1 MNVRTF
7 GSAGVLLFFLLGC
20 ASGASQTESVTAPDA
35 DIAAYAS
42 FGWLPAG
49 DGAEGASERPLSIA
63 EANLY
68 SAIRK
73 QLVEKGYREVEVNP
87 DFRIGFETA
96 AHMKEEASEPPFR
109 IGVGMGSWGG
119 NVGGGVSTSV
129 PVGSE
134 KVTTTAETRITIR
147 AVDVKSNREVWLG
160 STTQDVQEGGDAS
173 VLEKAVAG
181 LLDEFPARRR

>member
-1 MNVRTF
+1 MNVSTF
-7 GSAGVLLFFLLGC
+7 GSAGVLLFLLLGC

-35 DIAAYAS
+35 DIAGYAS

-49 DGAEGASERPLSIA
+49 DSAEGASERPLSIA
-63 EANLY
+63 DANLY
-68 SAIRK
+68 GAIRK
-73 QLVEKGYREVEVNP
+73 QLVEKGYREVETNP
-87 DFRIGFETA
+87 DFRVGVETA
-96 AHMKEEASEPPFR
+96 PHTEEKSSRPFS

-134 KVTTTAETRITIR
+134 RVTTTAETRITIR

-160 STTQDVQEGGDAS
+160 STTRDVQEGLDAG
-173 VLEKAVAG
+173 VVEKAVAG
-181 LLDEFPARRR
+181 LLEEFPSRRR

>member
-1 MNVRTF
+1 MSRRRF

-20 ASGASQTESVTAPDA
+20 ASGGAHVESATAPGA

-42 FGWLPAG
+42 FGWLPASES
-49 DGAEGASERPLSIA
+49 AEGAAERPLSIG
-63 EANLY
+63 ETNLY
-68 SAIRK
+68 AAIRK
-73 QLVEKGYREVEVNP
+73 QLIERGYREVEASP

-96 AHMKEEASEPPFR
+96 PHTQEKTSRPFHVG
-109 IGVGMGSWGG
+109 IGVGSWGG

-134 KVTTTAETRITIR
+134 RVTTTAETRITIR

-160 STTQDVQEGGDAS
+160 SATRDVQEGLDAG
-173 VLEKAVAG
+173 VVEKAVAEVME
-181 LLDEFPARRR
+181 EFPERRR

>member
-7 GSAGVLLFFLLGC
+7 GSAGVLLFLVLGC
-20 ASGASQTESVTAPDA
+20 ASGASQTESATAPGA

-42 FGWLPAG
+42 FGWLPAS
-49 DGAEGASERPLSIA
+49 DSAEGASERPLSIG

-87 DFRIGFETA
+87 DFHIGFETA
-96 AHMKEEASEPPFR
+96 AHMKEEASKPFR

-119 NVGGGVSTSV
+119 PVGGGVSTSV

-134 KVTTTAETRITIR
+134 RVTTTAETRITIR
-147 AVDVKSNREVWLG
+147 AVDVKSNREVWVG
-160 STTQDVQEGGDAS
+160 STIRDVQEGLDAS
-173 VLEKAVAG
+173 VLEKTVADLMDG
-181 LLDEFPARRR
+181 FPVRR